1 MIPKVNKADLC
12 RECLELYKESFIC
25 KRLPAPVD
33 NKITCSH
40 CGRRRFG
47 ATYEIMKRGA
57 REALP
62 VADKAT

>member
-1 MIPKVNKADLC
+1 MIPQVNKADLC

-25 KRLPAPVD
+25 KQLPAPVD

-47 ATYEIMKRGA
+47 ATYEIMKR
-57 REALP
+57 R
-62 VADKAT
+62 